1 MVKYKMRRTVHIHL
15 PFHYLCY
22 PHKATT
28 AYFYLGGLHMTQAIG
43 RIEELSFYSTSLQ
56 EEMTLLIYLP
66 ANYTPLHKHTVVIA
80 QDGRDY
86 FQLGKAHR
94 VIERLRENEEIDR
107 TIIVGVPYK
116 NVHDRK
122 EKYFPNDVKNAAYI
136 RFLAHELVPYID
148 ENYPTYQMGKGRVL
162 IGDSLGGTV
171 SFMTAMMY
179 PHTFGKVVMQSPF
192 VDETVM
198 TLATDFKDTQT
209 LEIYH
214 VIGTEETAVKRT
226 DGQVSDFVEPNRK
239 LHALLTERN
248 FITHYEEFEGNHTWK
263 YWQND
268 LPKAFSYIL
277 SMK

>member
-1 MVKYKMRRTVHIHL
+1 MSQT
-15 PFHYLCY
+15 
-22 PHKATT
+22 
-28 AYFYLGGLHMTQAIG
+28 IG
-43 RIEELSFYSTSLQ
+43 RIEEISFYSASLQ
-56 EEMTLLIYLP
+56 EDVTLLVYLP
-66 ANYTPLHKHTVVIA
+66 VNYTPLHKHTVVIA

-94 VIERLRENEEIDR
+94 VIERLRETEGIDR
-107 TIIVGVPYK
+107 TIIVGIPYK
-116 NVHDRK
+116 NVQDRK
-122 EKYFPNDVKNAAYI
+122 EKYFPSEVKNAAYI
-136 RFLAHELVPYID
+136 RFLAHELAPYID

-171 SFMTAMMY
+171 SFMTALMY

-198 TLATDFKDTQT
+198 NLAKDFKDPQA
-209 LEIYH
+209 LELYH

-226 DGQVSDFVEPNRK
+226 DGQVSDFVEPNRE
-239 LHALLTERN
+239 LNTLLTDRN

-263 YWQND
+263 YWQTD
-268 LPKAFSYIL
+268 LPKAFSHIL

>member
-1 MVKYKMRRTVHIHL
+1 MN
-15 PFHYLCY
+15 
-22 PHKATT
+22 
-28 AYFYLGGLHMTQAIG
+28 QAIG

-56 EEMTLLIYLP
+56 EEITLLVYLP
-66 ANYTPLHKHTVVIA
+66 VNYTPLHKHTVVIA

-107 TIIVGVPYK
+107 TIIVGIPYK

-122 EKYFPNDVKNAAYI
+122 EKYFPNEVKNSAYI

-171 SFMTAMMY
+171 SFMTALMY

-192 VDETVM
+192 VDETLLS
-198 TLATDFKDTQT
+198 LAKDFTEPQA

-226 DGQVSDFVEPNRK
+226 DGQVSDFVEPNRE

-263 YWQND
+263 YWQTD
-268 LPKAFSYIL
+268 LPKAFSHIL

>member
-1 MVKYKMRRTVHIHL
+1 MNQ
-15 PFHYLCY
+15 
-22 PHKATT
+22 AT
-28 AYFYLGGLHMTQAIG
+28 G

-56 EEMTLLIYLP
+56 EEITLLVYLP

-107 TIIVGVPYK
+107 TIIVGIPYK

-122 EKYFPNDVKNAAYI
+122 EKYFPNDVKNSAYI

-171 SFMTAMMY
+171 SFMTALMY

-192 VDETVM
+192 VDETVLS
-198 TLATDFKDTQT
+198 LAKDFTEPHA

-226 DGQVSDFVEPNRK
+226 DGQVSDFVEPNRE

-248 FITHYEEFEGNHTWK
+248 FITHYEEFKGNHTWK